1 MKIAIVGSFDYH
13 FECVPF
19 LLEVFKKDYVTIYT
33 LKKKDKYNDLVQFK
47 KMYNFNVILNEISPD
62 IIASNDLTIKL
73 TSNDPCLENEKIV
86 SIQHW
91 CNKVVKKTISGRI
104 LSLTPYINKKSWLS
118 VYKSG
123 DPEVHY
129 TFPAYNPF
137 KTIEKVTDKVVT
149 FIGYYLN
156 RQFDK
161 DILDFIKLNEDYTFN
176 FIVRGEK
183 SRNYPVLKGIQ
194 NVNCYNNIEGEKVV
208 ELLKSARYIL
218 SKRHINYDRFS
229 GQLGLSVSYEKPLL
243 VDKRTMDV
251 YKLPGI
257 SFEKNYMELGKLS
270 EIDDKKYDE
279 LWNKVKKFKTDAIKK
294 NTEIL
299 RGFK

>member
-19 LLEVFKKDYVTIYT
+19 LLEVFKKDDVTIYT

-62 IIASNDLTIKL
+62 IIASNDLTMKL

-183 SRNYPVLKGIQ
+183 SRNYPVLKGIK

-243 VDKRTMDV
+243 VDKRTMDI

-270 EIDDKKYDE
+270 DIDDNMYDD

>member
-19 LLEVFKKDYVTIYT
+19 LLEVFKKDDVTIYT

-183 SRNYPVLKGIQ
+183 SRNYPVLKGIK

-270 EIDDKKYDE
+270 DIDDNMYDD

>member
-19 LLEVFKKDYVTIYT
+19 LLEVFKDENVRIYT
-33 LKKKDKYNDLVQFK
+33 LKKKYKYNDLIEFK
-47 KMYNFNVILNEISPD
+47 KMYNFDVFLDGISKEI
-62 IIASNDLTIKL
+62 IESNDLTIKL
-73 TSNDPCLENEKIV
+73 TSNDPCLEDERIV

-91 CNKVVKKTISGRI
+91 CNKVVKKTISDRI
-104 LSLTPYINKKSWLS
+104 LSLTPYINKNSWLN
-118 VYKSG
+118 VYKTG
-123 DPEVHY
+123 NPEVYY
-129 TFPAYNPF
+129 TFPAYNPL
-137 KTIEKVTDKVVT
+137 KTIEKVAEKVVT

-156 RQFDK
+156 KQFDK

-183 SRNYPVLKGIQ
+183 SRNYPVLKGIK

-257 SFEKNYMELGKLS
+257 SFEKKYMELGKLS

-279 LWNKVKKFKTDAIKK
+279 LWNQVKKFKTDAIKK
-294 NTEIL
+294 NIEI
-299 RGFK
+299 FKDFI

>member
-19 LLEVFKKDYVTIYT
+19 LLEVFKKDDVTIYT

-183 SRNYPVLKGIQ
+183 SRNYPVLKGIK

-243 VDKRTMDV
+243 VDKRTMDI

-270 EIDDKKYDE
+270 DIDDNMYDD